1 MRELKQNVRKG
12 TPHRSGA
19 PFRACV
25 FLIGIDNAAAVC
37 LTDNPAIIC
46 VITMSGTL
54 FWID

>member
-1 MRELKQNVRKG
+1 MYEKG
-12 TPHRSGA
+12 HRIEA
-19 PFRACV
+19 VPLFRACV